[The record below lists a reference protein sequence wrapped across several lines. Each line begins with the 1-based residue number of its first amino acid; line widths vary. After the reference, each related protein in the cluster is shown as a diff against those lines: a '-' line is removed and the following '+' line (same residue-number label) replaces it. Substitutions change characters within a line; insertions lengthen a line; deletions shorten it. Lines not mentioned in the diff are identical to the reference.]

1 MIFGLSVFHFFA
13 QVCIV
18 LHVFYRKKIFYPLQV
33 LKTTQANDPLSLC
46 TGCIEIRTPIF
57 LLFFAF
63 SAKFVQLFGTKFSI
77 LFVLLIAKF
86 LRSTDFPARLF
97 GKAHRPGA
105 QAEEVSPRMNC
116 PLFFVVYPIFLC
128 APHFLLY
135 LFYTPVLSSLGR
147 WKLAFWLHLRLL
159 TFSRSLGSQWF
170 ACLSKVVRNSN

>member
-46 TGCIEIRTPIF
+46 IGCIEIRTPIF

-86 LRSTDFPARLF
+86 LWSTDFPARLF
-97 GKAHRPGA
+97 GKAHRPFC
-105 QAEEVSPRMNC
+105 SLSN
-116 PLFFVVYPIFLC
+116 LSLC
-128 APHFLLY
+128 
-135 LFYTPVLSSLGR
+135 TTLSSLSLLHTSSFKPGP
-147 WKLAFWLHLRLL
+147 LALWLHRRWF
-159 TFSRSLGSQWF
+159 TFHGL
-170 ACLSKVVRNSN
+170 